1 MARRKKRSKSK
12 FFTIIIILVL
22 IVFGVLIA
30 NSMMNGKL
38 LENLKIAAENK
49 AKEVKEKQVQEED
62 NKEIDEELDE
72 EIEETKKEVEEVFTK
87 KEDDTSFKLVDKTV
101 DDVKPTVKLTEKD
114 RENLAIKVVKE
125 EWYEGEEP
133 SETNVYFSVVDKKSD
148 NVYTVEVRDKKTTR
162 IKSTYDVNVVKK
174 EIVNTF

>member
-62 NKEIDEELDE
+62 NEELDEELDE
-72 EIEETKKEVEEVFTK
+72 EIEETKKEVEKVFTK